1 MDTSDT
7 AAGER
12 RHNRRQIEV
21 SLFSLEADHSQL
33 IRRRDEHV
41 LFVRGLRQKVHQAE
55 EALLAAEAELT
66 RLEGGID
73 EKALEVSQAKKL
85 LRLL

>member
-7 AAGER
+7 AVSEQ
-12 RHNRRQIEV
+12 RHNRRQIEI
-21 SLFSLEADHSQL
+21 SLFSLQADYNQL
-33 IRRRDEHV
+33 VRRRDEQV
-41 LFVRGLRQKVHQAE
+41 LFVRSLRQKVHQAE

-66 RLEGGID
+66 HLEGNIS
-73 EKALEVSQAKKL
+73 EKALEVGRATKQ